1 MKKLCTKYNRVLQN
15 MNTKDSLGK
24 IGDSYERAIDIDF
37 FERIK
42 QILVKPGSE
51 RYDDDSRRIF
61 KILLAIQT

>member
-15 MNTKDSLGK
+15 INIKDSLGK

-37 FERIK
+37 FDRIK

-51 RYDDDSRRIF
+51 M
-61 KILLAIQT
+61 IQGGFLKYF